1 MSDEED
7 QALGLIRKHLLNS
20 RGFDISGYS
29 RSFTERCVR
38 KRVGRT
44 GARSLLDYV
53 GHLRRD
59 ENELSELI
67 AALSINVTGFFRDEG
82 AFETL
87 SKLVIGPL
95 VQRKVEQ
102 GWSALRIWSAGCA
115 SGQETYTIA
124 VCVSEEL
131 KRVKGASDIAVRIK
145 GTDLSKKALELAREG
160 DYGREQVKGLPRRY
174 LDEYFIENGI
184 GYTVGPALRR
194 LVKFTEGNLLEKPLQ
209 KHFDLIVC
217 RNVVIYFSR
226 PTHDLVIGNLH
237 AALRP
242 QGYLMLGRTETLMGA
257 PRTLFDIL
265 DHENRIFQKRGALP
279 PDLNTGVGN
288 QGSV

>member
-1 MSDEED
+1 MAGEED
-7 QALGLIRKHLLNS
+7 QALELIRKHLLKS

-44 GARSLLDYV
+44 GARSLLEYV

-59 ENELSELI
+59 EEELSELI

-87 SKLVIGPL
+87 SKLVLEPL

-131 KRVKGASDIAVRIK
+131 KRVKGGEDIAVRIK
-145 GTDLSKKALELAREG
+145 GTDLSRTALERAREG
-160 DYGREQVKGLPRRY
+160 IYSREQVKGLPRKY
-174 LDEYFIENGI
+174 LEEYFVETGLD
-184 GYTVGPALRR
+184 YSVGPALRR
-194 LVKFTEGNLLEKPLQ
+194 LVKFTEGNLLENPVQ

-226 PTHDLVIGNLH
+226 PAHDIVISNLH
-237 AALRP
+237 SALRP
-242 QGYLMLGRTETLMGA
+242 GGYLMLGRTETLMGD
-257 PRTLFDIL
+257 PRSLFDIL
-265 DHENRIFQKRGALP
+265 DHENRIFQKR
-279 PDLNTGVGN
+279 
-288 QGSV
+288 